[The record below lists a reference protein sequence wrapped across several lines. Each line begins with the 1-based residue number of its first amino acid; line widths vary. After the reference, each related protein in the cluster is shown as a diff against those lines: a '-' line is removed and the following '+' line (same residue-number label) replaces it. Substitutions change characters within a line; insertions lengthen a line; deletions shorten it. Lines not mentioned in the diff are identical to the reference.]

1 MKIEIGNNSATD
13 RSTTGEYP
21 DIWCEIPPNG
31 KTCPHTGLKHA
42 KLYSLFAKG
51 GLARQHVRV
60 ANLRNPGAKQGK
72 TIFHLGDFMQFLDE
86 LAAQQGFGE
95 LRKHGSRTFSESPT
109 PPAGRIAESSP
120 RV

>member
-1 MKIEIGNNSATD
+1 MKIKVRDSSDPD
-13 RSTTGEYP
+13 RNKAGEYP
-21 DIWCEIPPNG
+21 DTWCEIPPNG

-86 LAAQQGFGE
+86 LAAQQGCGE
-95 LRKHGSRTFSESPT
+95 LRKRGSRTSSESPT
-109 PPAGRIAESSP
+109 PPAGRIAGSSS

>member
-1 MKIEIGNNSATD
+1 VKIEVKNGSRPDPKQASA
-13 RSTTGEYP
+13 YP

-51 GLARQHVRV
+51 GLARPHVRV

-72 TIFHLGDFMQFLDE
+72 TIFHLGDFMRFLDE
-86 LAAQQGFGE
+86 LAAQQGAGE
-95 LRKHGSRTFSESPT
+95 LGKHGSRITAESPA
-109 PPAGRIAESSP
+109 PPAGRIAESS
-120 RV
+120 